1 MSAVMVPY
9 ADARRLV
16 PGPAVLPPPRS
27 RSAVLVTMDEPLRSA
42 LTAELLALR
51 WTVRE
56 AAGAAEMFAL
66 LEQEPAAVALVDSWL
81 PDLEVVECVQE
92 LARAFPALDVLTTD
106 GVGVG
111 AAPARGVFRGE
122 VLHALRQARD
132 TVEELR
138 AQGADPGRVQA
149 TMEGSARGT
158 GQGTDRDIYQDTDR
172 NRDQAGAKGPRARRW
187 EALASPGRG
196 VPAWSAGPAADGV
209 RPTAQPVLPAE
220 PTRWVQQTAGAVL
233 SCKQAMLPEFAGCD
247 PRMLEV
253 SRRIR
258 LVAGRRTAVL
268 VHGPTGTGKE
278 LVARALHRLSG
289 RDRFV
294 AINCAAIPEALIE
307 AELFGYARGAFT
319 GAVQSRTGRIESA
332 AGGTLFLDEVG
343 ELPLPVQGKLLRFL
357 ECGEL
362 QRVGENEAIRVEAR
376 VVAATHRKLG
386 AMAAEG
392 TFRLDLLHRLS
403 VFLIETPPLTG
414 RHQEI
419 DALAAHTLAGLAA
432 AEPHAAPRQL
442 SAGARAKLH
451 THAWPGNVRELEHT
465 LERAW
470 ILAGESAV
478 IEEECVE
485 FGEALL

>member
-1 MSAVMVPY
+1 MSAVMIPY

-56 AAGAAEMFAL
+56 AGGAAEMFAL

-106 GVGVG
+106 GAGVG
-111 AAPARGVFRGE
+111 AAPARGAFRGE

-158 GQGTDRDIYQDTDR
+158 NQGAGQGTDQDTDRDIYQDTDW
-172 NRDQAGAKGPRARRW
+172 NRDQAGA
-187 EALASPGRG
+187 E
-196 VPAWSAGPAADGV
+196 GPAVDGV
-209 RPTAQPVLPAE
+209 RPSTQTVLPAE

-233 SCKQAMLPEFAGCD
+233 SCKQVMLPEFAGCD

-319 GAVQSRTGRIESA
+319 GAVQSRTGRIEAA

-343 ELPLPVQGKLLRFL
+343 ELPLAVQGKLLRFL

-362 QRVGENEAIRVEAR
+362 QRVGENEAVRVEAR

-403 VFLIETPPLTG
+403 VFLIETPPLAG

-419 DALAAHTLAGLAA
+419 DALAEHTLANLAA
-432 AEPHAAPRQL
+432 AEPHAAPRHL

-451 THAWPGNVRELEHT
+451 THPWPGNVRELEHT